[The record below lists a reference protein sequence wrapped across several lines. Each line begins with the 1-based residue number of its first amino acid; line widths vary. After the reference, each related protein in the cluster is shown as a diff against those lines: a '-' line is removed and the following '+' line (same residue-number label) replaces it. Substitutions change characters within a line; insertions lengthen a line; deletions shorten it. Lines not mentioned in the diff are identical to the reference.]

1 MTTRQQWTDAKAC
14 QTQDINN
21 TNDPQKKYLLGT
33 VSKNILLESLNQFHG
48 VPTSPLM
55 WIKKDVW
62 FAWKTPNLSKSFHD
76 NHSVLWL
83 PSSFYDDQ
91 VILWLPRGLYNY
103 RISFYSRNTHL
114 LPTKPKSSFRHLK
127 RGIQDFHMN
136 YVLVP
141 ADKAANNVVVVW
153 RLYYINTLKR
163 ELVDTNAY
171 KLQPSLSERVIVDGH
186 GCHTALHFG
195 VKAKENQDKVPTLY
209 WLPKLHKKPYKAR
222 FIANSSSCTTTELS
236 KLLTSC
242 LTAVK
247 KHVIK
252 YCEKVYERSGK
263 NLFWSIK
270 NSGEI
275 LDKLKA
281 RDFNATSLSTYDFS
295 TLYTTLPHNLI
306 KDKLIDLIE
315 RTFQREG
322 SPYLACS
329 DRNAFFTSE
338 KPKKYHAWSCQNV
351 CDALTF
357 LLDNIF
363 IRFGTKLYRQV
374 VGIPMGTNCAPLVA
388 DLFLFCYERDFM
400 MSLSDDKQ
408 ADVIDAFYTTSRYLD
423 DILNINNVYF
433 ENMVSQIYPSE
444 LQLNK
449 ANASDTE
456 AAFLDL
462 HLSISNDIV
471 STKIYDK
478 RDDFD
483 FEIVNFPF
491 LDGDVPRST
500 SYGVYISQLIR
511 FARASSY
518 VTDFNTRN
526 KLLTQKLLKQ
536 GYRYH
541 KLRKTFSK
549 FYRRYYDLISKF
561 QVGLKSLLRQGL
573 SEPDFYGDLV
583 YKLKKIV
590 GSNNFSAQF
599 IRIISHYKKIG
610 YNINV
615 LQQTACLVVNPI
627 TVGNFAFLF
636 NCTPVGRTSDSMMV
650 PT

>member
-1 MTTRQQWTDAKAC
+1 MHVVTEMHF
-14 QTQDINN
+14 
-21 TNDPQKKYLLGT
+21 LL
-33 VSKNILLESLNQFHG
+33 Q
-48 VPTSPLM
+48 
-55 WIKKDVW
+55 
-62 FAWKTPNLSKSFHD
+62 
-76 NHSVLWL
+76 
-83 PSSFYDDQ
+83 
-91 VILWLPRGLYNY
+91 
-103 RISFYSRNTHL
+103 
-114 LPTKPKSSFRHLK
+114 
-127 RGIQDFHMN
+127 
-136 YVLVP
+136 
-141 ADKAANNVVVVW
+141 
-153 RLYYINTLKR
+153 
-163 ELVDTNAY
+163 
-171 KLQPSLSERVIVDGH
+171 
-186 GCHTALHFG
+186 
-195 VKAKENQDKVPTLY
+195 
-209 WLPKLHKKPYKAR
+209 
-222 FIANSSSCTTTELS
+222 
-236 KLLTSC
+236 
-242 LTAVK
+242 
-247 KHVIK
+247 
-252 YCEKVYERSGK
+252 K
-263 NLFWSIK
+263 NL
-270 NSGEI
+270 
-275 LDKLKA
+275 
-281 RDFNATSLSTYDFS
+281 
-295 TLYTTLPHNLI
+295 
-306 KDKLIDLIE
+306 
-315 RTFQREG
+315 
-322 SPYLACS
+322 
-329 DRNAFFTSE
+329 
-338 KPKKYHAWSCQNV
+338 KKYHAWSCQNV

-408 ADVIDAFYTTSRYLD
+408 ADVIDAFNTTSRYLD

-433 ENMVSQIYPSE
+433 DNMVSQIYPSE

-518 VTDFNTRN
+518 VADFNTRN

-549 FYRRYYDLISKF
+549 FYRRYY
-561 QVGLKSLLRQGL
+561 
-573 SEPDFYGDLV
+573 EPDFYGDLV

-599 IRIISHYKKIG
+599 IKIISHYKKIG